1 MKPNFLS
8 YQLTD
13 DFIETV
19 KTNPTVDVIDELLDS
34 QFNEVASSNNKLNW
48 DAPYYGPFRYLREM
62 AGIFGFLFMYGIGGF
77 LKEDWGNVIPSLDGM
92 YFISL
97 IPALMAGYVAWST
110 FAEFLYFYR
119 FNDNFIAVKSY
130 KNEPDFSFK
139 VARLVGWL
147 GSITCIFLALFFGP
161 IIFIGAG
168 GFALTSFYL
177 INIKRRN
184 KYHIIPYNS
193 ILYIQRINDEN
204 ELKLIIKE
212 QVSRCDNEYA
222 YVYEKTSSVSLYL
235 YDREKMDEVIN
246 LINKKV
252 GYDVEYY
259 ESEDYESS
267 VNLHK
272 KSRELGTPLNR
283 VTINKET
290 LEMTHDVFT
299 KDV

>member
-1 MKPNFLS
+1 MKPNFFS

-19 KTNPTVDVIDELLDS
+19 KTNPTVDAIDELYDS
-34 QFNEVASSNNKLNW
+34 QFNEVASSNNNLNW
-48 DAPYYGPFRYLREM
+48 DAPYYGPFKYLREM
-62 AGIFGFLFMYGIGGF
+62 AGLLIFGFMYGMGGF
-77 LKEDWGNVIPSLDGM
+77 FKENWGNI
-92 YFISL
+92 
-97 IPALMAGYVAWST
+97 IPAWDFEFFLSLTFSLMAGFTAWST
-110 FAEFLYFYR
+110 FAELLYFYR
-119 FNDNFIAVKSY
+119 FNNDYIAVKY
-130 KNEPDFSFK
+130 YRNEPDFVFK
-139 VARLVGWL
+139 AAKIIGWV
-147 GSITCIFLALFFGP
+147 GSITCIILALFFGP
-161 IIFIGAG
+161 TIFIGAG

-177 INIKRRN
+177 INIKRSID
-184 KYHIIPYNS
+184 YHIIPYNS
-193 ILYIQRINDEN
+193 ILYIQRINKEN
-204 ELKLIIKE
+204 ELKLLIKE
-212 QVSRCDNEYA
+212 QVSRCDNEYI

-235 YDREKMDEVIN
+235 YDHEKMDEIIN

-259 ESEDYESS
+259 ESEDDESS